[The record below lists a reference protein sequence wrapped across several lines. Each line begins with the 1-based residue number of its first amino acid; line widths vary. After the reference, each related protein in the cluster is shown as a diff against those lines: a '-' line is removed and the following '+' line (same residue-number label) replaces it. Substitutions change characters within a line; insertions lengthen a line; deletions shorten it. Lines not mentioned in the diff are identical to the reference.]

1 MAISASQITTNN
13 TLEQFRTEFNNL
25 RDDVSGL
32 ESGTATFSAISAT
45 TLGSSSVNVQQSG
58 AVVFEGAS
66 ANAFESTLAV
76 LDPTADRTITL
87 PNQSGLVSLIGGIK
101 TAADDDIVLDG
112 TDATGLDADSRLLL
126 EDVMDGDT
134 GSFLSQH
141 GVTFEDNTLIATT
154 LSSAAFNVSEDGTIK
169 FEGATDNTFETTLT
183 VVDPTLDRTIS
194 FPNQTGLISLVSGV
208 RTAADDDVVLD
219 GTDSSS
225 TDDGGRLLLEDVMD
239 GDTGSFLSSHGVTFA
254 NNDLSLSGKLSV
266 SGGINGNLPLTSDSS
281 ALSFGLDSE
290 ITLTHVADTGLLLK
304 NTNTADD
311 STAILTIATGET
323 DIQADDVIGQID
335 FQAPDEGTGTDA
347 ILVASTIKAVSEG
360 DFSSSN
366 NATTLELA
374 TGRSAAAGSDGGRV
388 RLTSTGGLEIK
399 NQNTADDSFSTLTLQ
414 TGDDD
419 IAADDV
425 LGRILFQAP
434 DEGTGTDAITA
445 AARIQALSEGD
456 FSSSNNATSLE
467 FRTATSGAVGTAAQG
482 GKLTLT
488 SEANLLLKDVDTTD
502 GSSPTIT
509 LQSGDT
515 NIEADDVLGT
525 INFQAPDEGTGT
537 DAILVASTIKA
548 FSEGDFSSSNN
559 ATTLEL
565 ATGRSAAA
573 GSDGGRLQLTSAGI
587 LSIKNQN
594 TADDSNATLI
604 LQSGDTDIAADD
616 VLGSILF
623 QAPDEGT
630 GTDAITSSARIQ
642 ALSEGDFS
650 SSNNATSLEFR
661 TATSGVVGTAAQGS
675 RLTLTSDANLIV
687 KDMDTADGS
696 SPTITLQTGDTDMQA
711 NDVLGKI
718 AFQAPDEG
726 TGTDAILVAGS
737 MDVFSES
744 DFSSSSNATSMR
756 FLTGNSAAAGSDGG
770 SMILGSTGNLTL
782 KDLRTADGSSP
793 TFTLQSGDT
802 DIAVDDILGTIN
814 FQAPDEGTGTDA
826 ILVAAGISAV
836 SEGDFSSSSNATSLK
851 FITGNSA
858 AAGNDGGSLI
868 LGSTGNLTLK
878 DLRTADGSSPTI
890 TMQSGDTDIAADDV
904 LGTINFQAPDE
915 GTGTDSILVASTIK
929 AFSEGDFSSSNN
941 ATTLELAV
949 GRSAAAGSDGGRLQL
964 TSTGNLILKNQN
976 TADDSFPT
984 MTLQTGDTDIADG
997 DVLGRIEFQAP
1008 DEGAGTDAIL
1018 VAAAIQATGED
1029 DFSSSKNETS
1039 IEFLTATS
1047 AIARKVAEITS
1058 AGVFNTFL
1066 DATAPTTATPLSTVD
1081 DATALAIALG

>member
-1 MAISASQITTNN
+1 
-13 TLEQFRTEFNNL
+13 
-25 RDDVSGL
+25 
-32 ESGTATFSAISAT
+32 
-45 TLGSSSVNVQQSG
+45 
-58 AVVFEGAS
+58 
-66 ANAFESTLAV
+66 
-76 LDPTADRTITL
+76 
-87 PNQSGLVSLIGGIK
+87 
-101 TAADDDIVLDG
+101 
-112 TDATGLDADSRLLL
+112 
-126 EDVMDGDT
+126 
-134 GSFLSQH
+134 
-141 GVTFEDNTLIATT
+141 
-154 LSSAAFNVSEDGTIK
+154 
-169 FEGATDNTFETTLT
+169 
-183 VVDPTLDRTIS
+183 
-194 FPNQTGLISLVSGV
+194 
-208 RTAADDDVVLD
+208 
-219 GTDSSS
+219 
-225 TDDGGRLLLEDVMD
+225 
-239 GDTGSFLSSHGVTFA
+239 
-254 NNDLSLSGKLSV
+254 
-266 SGGINGNLPLTSDSS
+266 
-281 ALSFGLDSE
+281 
-290 ITLTHVADTGLLLK
+290 
-304 NTNTADD
+304 
-311 STAILTIATGET
+311 
-323 DIQADDVIGQID
+323 
-335 FQAPDEGTGTDA
+335 
-347 ILVASTIKAVSEG
+347 
-360 DFSSSN
+360 
-366 NATTLELA
+366 
-374 TGRSAAAGSDGGRV
+374 
-388 RLTSTGGLEIK
+388 
-399 NQNTADDSFSTLTLQ
+399 
-414 TGDDD
+414 
-419 IAADDV
+419 
-425 LGRILFQAP
+425 
-434 DEGTGTDAITA
+434 
-445 AARIQALSEGD
+445 
-456 FSSSNNATSLE
+456 
-467 FRTATSGAVGTAAQG
+467 
-482 GKLTLT
+482 
-488 SEANLLLKDVDTTD
+488 
-502 GSSPTIT
+502 
-509 LQSGDT
+509 
-515 NIEADDVLGT
+515 
-525 INFQAPDEGTGT
+525 
-537 DAILVASTIKA
+537 
-548 FSEGDFSSSNN
+548 
-559 ATTLEL
+559 
-565 ATGRSAAA
+565 
-573 GSDGGRLQLTSAGI
+573 
-587 LSIKNQN
+587 
-594 TADDSNATLI
+594 
-604 LQSGDTDIAADD
+604 
-616 VLGSILF
+616 
-623 QAPDEGT
+623 
-630 GTDAITSSARIQ
+630 
-642 ALSEGDFS
+642 
-650 SSNNATSLEFR
+650 
-661 TATSGVVGTAAQGS
+661 
-675 RLTLTSDANLIV
+675 
-687 KDMDTADGS
+687 MDTADGS